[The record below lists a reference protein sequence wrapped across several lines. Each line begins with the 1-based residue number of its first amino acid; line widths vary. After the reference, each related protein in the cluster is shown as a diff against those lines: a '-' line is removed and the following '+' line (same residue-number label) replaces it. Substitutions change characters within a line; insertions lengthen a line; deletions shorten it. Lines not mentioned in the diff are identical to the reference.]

1 MKKKVVCAIFMCSMM
16 FLGCSL
22 NEGRMQEG
30 SVQNEQIETTSDAET
45 TVESDAETEVEEEE
59 TQVQTESTAETQT
72 EEEVE
77 TEEEA
82 EAEAEA
88 QAEAQAEAEAEAQT
102 QNDNGATVVSRRYI
116 EDCGLDSGYWEITY
130 SDGRVEYID
139 E

>member
-45 TVESDAETEVEEEE
+45 TVESDAETEVEEVEEEE

-72 EEEVE
+72 EEEVQ
-77 TEEEA
+77 
-82 EAEAEA
+82 AEAEA
-88 QAEAQAEAEAEAQT
+88 QAQAEAQAEAEAQT